1 LNQTSNS
8 LTSEINDFEANM
20 TGVQQQLTSQYDDL
34 NTLLMQYP
42 MQMEEVSSQLSSLPN
57 ATTTSSSTSSSI

>member
-1 LNQTSNS
+1 
-8 LTSEINDFEANM
+8 M